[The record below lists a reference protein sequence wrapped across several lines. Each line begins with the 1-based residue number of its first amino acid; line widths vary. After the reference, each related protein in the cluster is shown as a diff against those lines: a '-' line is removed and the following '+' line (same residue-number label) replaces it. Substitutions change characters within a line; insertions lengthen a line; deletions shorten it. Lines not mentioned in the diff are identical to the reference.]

1 MRALRLARFVSLSLM
16 LTLIGLSLINT
27 TAFAQSQQTASQFY
41 MKFRAAFEKAKTVD
55 ELLPYMAKENR
66 AQIAATP
73 ADDKAKMFEM
83 MKMMNK
89 LSDVKITKEE
99 KTAAGATLTV
109 TGVDADKK
117 KVNGS
122 VDVVKEEGEWKIGK
136 ESWRS

>member
-16 LTLIGLSLINT
+16 LTLMSLSLINT
-27 TAFAQSQQTASQFY
+27 AAFAQSQQTASQFY

>member
-27 TAFAQSQQTASQFY
+27 AAFAQSQQTASQFY

>member
-1 MRALRLARFVSLSLM
+1 
-16 LTLIGLSLINT
+16 
-27 TAFAQSQQTASQFY
+27 
-41 MKFRAAFEKAKTVD
+41 
-55 ELLPYMAKENR
+55 
-66 AQIAATP
+66 
-73 ADDKAKMFEM
+73 MFEM